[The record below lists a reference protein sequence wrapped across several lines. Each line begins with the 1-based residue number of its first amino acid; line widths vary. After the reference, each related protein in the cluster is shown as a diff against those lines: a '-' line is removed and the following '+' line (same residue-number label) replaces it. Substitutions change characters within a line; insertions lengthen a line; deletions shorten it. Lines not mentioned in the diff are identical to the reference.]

1 MTSAIV
7 IKNILLFVLIVL
19 IGHFLVKNFLLDKE
33 PSKIPVHALVV
44 DSTETQKVVEEK
56 HATRDATEPSI
67 SKPDVEP
74 EGLDKAK
81 AELLKFVDEEEAG
94 AFNAAKEDNLNKYF
108 KETSKVPTDD
118 CKSKIQPS
126 QFPLSTTC
134 NPDIQ
139 VIDTAMKT
147 ETPRKPTQCTNLTK
161 NVLVLNEYD
170 NENTMNGGEL
180 FNGLNAFDSYD
191 NHFQLVT

>member
-19 IGHFLVKNFLLDKE
+19 IGHFLVKNFLVDKE
-33 PSKIPVHALVV
+33 PTKSVNVLINEP
-44 DSTETQKVVEEK
+44 TETQKVVEQK
-56 HATRDATEPSI
+56 HAAKDATEPSI
-67 SKPDVEP
+67 SKSDLEP

-81 AELLKFVDEEEAG
+81 AELLKFVDEEETG
-94 AFNAAKEDNLNKYF
+94 TNLNKYF

-118 CKSKIQPS
+118 CKSKIQTS

-147 ETPRKPTQCTNLTK
+147 ETPRKPQECTNLTK

-191 NHFQLVT
+191 NHFQLLT